1 MPMRN
6 MMQQNALNVMVD
18 PRNAV
23 EPLPEKRDQDPRHRS
38 TIIIPDFSYRNAP
51 WRNRVKWP
59 QKQVTGNAVYRD
71 LLRLVWV
78 YFVPR
83 AQMTNFQP
91 TKFTGLHGPYR
102 WLVTRQDDQHD
113 LATLLESCPQ
123 AVVGKYVAVTSL
135 D

>member
-1 MPMRN
+1 

-59 QKQVTGNAVYRD
+59 QKQVTGNAVNQALPEEVRFPFGRERRED
-71 LLRLVWV
+71 ALV
-78 YFVPR
+78 R
-83 AQMTNFQP
+83 
-91 TKFTGLHGPYR
+91 
-102 WLVTRQDDQHD
+102 
-113 LATLLESCPQ
+113 S
-123 AVVGKYVAVTSL
+123 
-135 D
+135 